1 MSAARWLFLF
11 SPLSA
16 LLVGCGGGGPPEF
29 KGPPVKVVCTTTI
42 VADLVKRVGGDRV
55 NVDVLMGPGV
65 DPHRYIPTAGDRAK
79 LEGAHLVFF
88 NGLHLE
94 GKMTDTFE
102 KSRRRFR
109 AFAVTRDLPPDR
121 LRAAETDGGEHDPH
135 VWFDVKLWADTIG
148 PVQAEL
154 SKLDPDGAAG
164 YAANAEAY
172 RKELTALDGEVRAA
186 VGTLPKER
194 RVLVTGHDAFG
205 YFGRAYD
212 IDVRGLQGVSTASEV
227 GTKDLDN
234 LADFLGSK
242 RIPAVFTETSIE
254 DKGLRAVLDATRT
267 KYGHAVRLIGG
278 DDALYS
284 DALGAPGTPGA
295 TYAGMVRHN
304 VTVIVDALGK

>member
-1 MSAARWLFLF
+1 MSVARWLSLLA
-11 SPLSA
+11 PLCG
-16 LLVGCGGGGPPEF
+16 VVIGCGSSGPPEF
-29 KGPPVKVVCTTTI
+29 KWPPVKVVCTTTI
-42 VADLVKRVGGDRV
+42 VADLAKRVGGDRV
-55 NVDVLMGPGV
+55 TVDVLMGPGV

-109 AFAVTRDLPPDR
+109 ALAVTRDLPHDQ
-121 LRAAETDGGEHDPH
+121 LRAAEADGGEHDPH
-135 VWFDVKLWADTIG
+135 VWFDVKLWAGTVG
-148 PVQAEL
+148 PVLTEL
-154 SKLDPDGAAG
+154 SKLDPDGSAT
-164 YAANAEAY
+164 YVANAEAY
-172 RKELTALDGEVRAA
+172 RKELVALDAEVRAA
-186 VGTLPKER
+186 VEKLPKER

-205 YFGRAYD
+205 YFGRAYG

-227 GTKDLDN
+227 GTADLDR
-234 LADFLGSK
+234 LADFLGK
-242 RIPAVFTETSIE
+242 NKIPAVFTETSIE
-254 DKGLRAVLDATRT
+254 DKGLRAVLDAART
-267 KYGHAVRLIGG
+267 KYGHTVRLVGG

-304 VTVIVDALGK
+304 VAVIVDALSK

>member
-1 MSAARWLFLF
+1 MSAARWL
-11 SPLSA
+11 
-16 LLVGCGGGGPPEF
+16 LLLAPICGVFVGCGGGGPPEF
-29 KGPPVKVVCTTTI
+29 KGPPVKVVSTTTI

-55 NVDVLMGPGV
+55 IADVLMGPGV
-65 DPHRYIPTAGDRAK
+65 DPHRYFPTAGDRAK

-109 AFAVTRDLPPDR
+109 AFAVTRDLPADQ
-121 LRAAETDGGEHDPH
+121 LRAADTDGGEHDPH
-135 VWFDVKLWADTIG
+135 VWFDVKLWAGTIG

-154 SKLDPDGAAG
+154 SKLDPEGAAG
-164 YAANAEAY
+164 YAANGDAY
-172 RKELTALDGEVRAA
+172 RKELTALDAEVRAA
-186 VGTLPKER
+186 VQKLPEER
-194 RVLVTGHDAFG
+194 RILVTGHDAFG
-205 YFGRAYD
+205 YFGRAYG
-212 IDVRGLQGVSTASEV
+212 IDVRGLQGVSTASDV
-227 GTKDLDN
+227 GTKDLDE

-267 KYGHAVRLIGG
+267 KYGHSVRLVGG

-284 DALGAPGTPGA
+284 DALGAAGTPGA
-295 TYAGMVRHN
+295 TYPGMVRHN
-304 VTVIVDALGK
+304 VKVIVEALSR

>member
-1 MSAARWLFLF
+1 MFAARWMLLL
-11 SPLSA
+11 LSICG

-42 VADLVKRVGGDRV
+42 VTDLVKRVGGDRV

-109 AFAVTRDLPPDR
+109 AFAVTRDLPHDQ
-121 LRAAETDGGEHDPH
+121 LRAADTDGGEHDPH
-135 VWFDVKLWADTIG
+135 VWFDVKLWAGTIG

-186 VGTLPKER
+186 VGKLPKER

-227 GTKDLDN
+227 GTKDLDQ
-234 LADFLGSK
+234 LADFLGSN

-254 DKGLRAVLDATRT
+254 DKGLRAVLDATRA
-267 KYGHAVRLIGG
+267 KYGHTVRLIGG

-295 TYAGMVRHN
+295 TYTGMVRHN

>member
-1 MSAARWLFLF
+1 MFAARWMLLLL
-11 SPLSA
+11 PICG

-109 AFAVTRDLPPDR
+109 AFAVTRDLPHDQ
-121 LRAAETDGGEHDPH
+121 LRAADTDGGEHDPH
-135 VWFDVKLWADTIG
+135 VWFDVKLWAGAIG

-186 VGTLPKER
+186 VGKLPKER
-194 RVLVTGHDAFG
+194 RVLVTSTCGAC
-205 YFGRAYD
+205 RA
-212 IDVRGLQGVSTASEV
+212 
-227 GTKDLDN
+227 
-234 LADFLGSK
+234 
-242 RIPAVFTETSIE
+242 
-254 DKGLRAVLDATRT
+254 
-267 KYGHAVRLIGG
+267 
-278 DDALYS
+278 
-284 DALGAPGTPGA
+284 
-295 TYAGMVRHN
+295 
-304 VTVIVDALGK
+304 

>member
-1 MSAARWLFLF
+1 MFAARWL
-11 SPLSA
+11 
-16 LLVGCGGGGPPEF
+16 LLLVPVCGAVVGCGSSGPPDF

-55 NVDVLMGPGV
+55 NVEVLMGPGV

-109 AFAVTRDLPPDR
+109 AFAVTRDLPADQ
-121 LRAAETDGGEHDPH
+121 LRAADTDGGEHDPH
-135 VWFDVKLWADTIG
+135 VWFDVKLWAGTIG

-154 SKLDPDGAAG
+154 SKLDPDGSAS
-164 YAANAEAY
+164 YAANADAY
-172 RKELTALDGEVRAA
+172 RKELLALDAEVRSA
-186 VGTLPKER
+186 VGRLPEKR
-194 RVLVTGHDAFG
+194 RILVTGHDAFG
-205 YFGRAYD
+205 YFGRAYG
-212 IDVRGLQGVSTASEV
+212 IEVRGLQGVSTASDV
-227 GTKDLDN
+227 GTADLDK

-242 RIPAVFTETSIE
+242 QIPAVFTETSIE

-267 KYGHAVRLIGG
+267 KYGHTVRLIGG

-284 DALGAPGTPGA
+284 DALGAPGSPGG
-295 TYAGMVRHN
+295 TYVGMVRHN
-304 VTVIVDALGK
+304 VTVIVDALSK

>member
-1 MSAARWLFLF
+1 MFAPRWLLLLAPVCGLF
-11 SPLSA
+11 
-16 LLVGCGGGGPPEF
+16 VGCGSGGPPEF

-55 NVDVLMGPGV
+55 EVDMLMGPGV
-65 DPHRYIPTAGDRAK
+65 DPHRYIPTAGDRAR

-109 AFAVTRDLPPDR
+109 AFAVTRDLPADR

-135 VWFDVKLWADTIG
+135 VWFDVKLWAGTIG

-164 YAANAEAY
+164 YAANADAY
-172 RKELTALDGEVRAA
+172 RKELLALDAEVRVA
-186 VGTLPKER
+186 VGKLPEER
-194 RVLVTGHDAFG
+194 RILVTGHDAFG
-205 YFGRAYD
+205 YFGRAYG
-212 IDVRGLQGVSTASEV
+212 IQVRGLQGVSTASEV
-227 GTKDLDN
+227 GTADRDS
-234 LADFLGSK
+234 LAEFLGSK
-242 RIPAVFTETSIE
+242 RIPAVFTETSIR
-254 DKGLRAVLDATRT
+254 DDGLQAVLETTRK
-267 KYGHAVRLIGG
+267 KYGHTVRLVGG

-295 TYAGMVRHN
+295 TYSGMVRHN
-304 VTVIVDALGK
+304 VTVIVDALSK